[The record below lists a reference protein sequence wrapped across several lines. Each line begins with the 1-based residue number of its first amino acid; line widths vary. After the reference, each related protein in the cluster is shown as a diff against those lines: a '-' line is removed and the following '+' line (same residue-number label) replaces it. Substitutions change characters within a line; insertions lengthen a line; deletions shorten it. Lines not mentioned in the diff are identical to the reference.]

1 MNSILD
7 QIADRFGVQLS
18 SRARSAVLYAFTPP
32 LADLDDLI
40 DRLTNDFGRAELQ
53 LLRCPGVGRKSINE
67 ILQVL
72 QIRKEPREL
81 KTAIVQAV
89 YDDRVLS
96 KDDVR
101 LIRKLMSAYM
111 SISEEGE
118 VADHI
123 RDLRE
128 RLPL

>member
-1 MNSILD
+1 MNPILE

-40 DRLTNDFGRAELQ
+40 DRLTNDFGKAELQ
-53 LLRCPGVGRKSINE
+53 LLRCSGVGRKSINE

-72 QIRKEPREL
+72 QIHKEPRDL
-81 KTAIVQAV
+81 KTATVQAV

-96 KDDVR
+96 KEDVR